1 MVPVTSLNLADYA
14 STAIHKTLFK
24 QAVLRSLRSQVQ
36 AAQMP
41 LPNTLLWFR
50 HRSVNDLADA
60 NQPDATASC
69 LRTLP
74 SELLQMIALQL
85 SLSDAASFALIN
97 RRLSMLIG
105 PTYWPRLRTSAVI
118 QGHRE
123 QFLNTL
129 ARDLPSWFYC
139 HSCSHLHPRDRVGP
153 PGPFNQPSKP
163 LWCLQTN
170 SGGDLWPYVHVYSY
184 TFNFHHLQL
193 VMLRHYLGPGYG
205 ISTDE
210 LSFIQV
216 SESGKSEPRG
226 RITTLLSVEAR
237 VCGKPARLCLR
248 LQTWA
253 VLHTRLP
260 DLALERSKCVW
271 VCHHLVADEGE
282 MFQLIESSLNEN
294 STRSERPRE
303 PKCHRCR
310 RCNFNFQLEVLDT
323 VSDGLAIVI
332 TKWLDL
338 GSGLTPMDPKWRIL
352 ASAFQDGENRNEQV
366 SEAEKCKTDFEKEEG
381 MMQQAVTLRN
391 ASYLS
396 DQRYKNTMSKW
407 LFGEWT
413 LQAGQRMHLCH
424 WSDILLLSLGLLGLM
439 LCAVI
444 WQSACC
450 ENQGY

>member
-1 MVPVTSLNLADYA
+1 ML
-14 STAIHKTLFK
+14 
-24 QAVLRSLRSQVQ
+24 
-36 AAQMP
+36 
-41 LPNTLLWFR
+41 LPNTLLWSR

-97 RRLSMLIG
+97 CRLSMLIG
-105 PTYWPRLRTSAVI
+105 PTYWHRLRTSAVI

-123 QFLNTL
+123 QFLSTL

-163 LWCLQTN
+163 LWCVQRD
-170 SGGDLWPYVHVYSY
+170 DLGPYVHVNGGFSCYR
-184 TFNFHHLQL
+184 FNFHHLQL

-216 SESGKSEPRG
+216 SESRESEPRD

-237 VCGKPARLCLR
+237 VCEKPARLRLR

-282 MFQLIESSLNEN
+282 MFQLIESSLDEY

-303 PKCHRCR
+303 P
-310 RCNFNFQLEVLDT
+310 NVIG
-323 VSDGLAIVI
+323 VAAAILI
-332 TKWLDL
+332 SNLK
-338 GSGLTPMDPKWRIL
+338 S
-352 ASAFQDGENRNEQV
+352 
-366 SEAEKCKTDFEKEEG
+366 
-381 MMQQAVTLRN
+381 
-391 ASYLS
+391 
-396 DQRYKNTMSKW
+396 
-407 LFGEWT
+407 
-413 LQAGQRMHLCH
+413 
-424 WSDILLLSLGLLGLM
+424 
-439 LCAVI
+439 
-444 WQSACC
+444 
-450 ENQGY
+450 